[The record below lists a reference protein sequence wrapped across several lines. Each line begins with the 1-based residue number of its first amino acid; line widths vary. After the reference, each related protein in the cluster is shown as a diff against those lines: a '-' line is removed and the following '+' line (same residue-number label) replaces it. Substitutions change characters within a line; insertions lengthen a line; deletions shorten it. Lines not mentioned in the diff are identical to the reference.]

1 MAMKSLYCWKCG
13 AELPDEPLPLSR
25 MAECPDCRAQLHVCR
40 MCAFFDTSVANS
52 CREPVA
58 DRVMDKDRAN
68 FCGYLQPS
76 TRPWWPPE
84 TEQGRQSEQEL
95 AELFG
100 APTKREEGNDAP
112 DPLSELESLFGGKP
126 GNS

>member
-1 MAMKSLYCWKCG
+1 
-13 AELPDEPLPLSR
+13 
-25 MAECPDCRAQLHVCR
+25 

-76 TRPWWPPE
+76 TRPWRPAD
-84 TEQGRQSEQEL
+84 TEPARQSEHEL
-95 AELFG
+95 AALFG
-100 APTKREEGNDAP
+100 GQTQTGEENDSGNA
-112 DPLSELESLFGGKP
+112 STELESLFGGKT
-126 GNS
+126 GKD